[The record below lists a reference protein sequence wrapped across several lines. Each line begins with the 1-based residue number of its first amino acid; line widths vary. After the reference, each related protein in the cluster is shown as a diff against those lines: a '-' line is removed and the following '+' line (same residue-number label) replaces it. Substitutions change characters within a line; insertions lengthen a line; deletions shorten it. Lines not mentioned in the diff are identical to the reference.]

1 MLKIKMMLMLM
12 LMLKMMIDLTIRFS
26 YDVTSS
32 IEHSKVPLHVNQDN
46 IMRSMMM
53 MTIVMNED
61 MDVSAGKCN
70 NNYNGPKYLSKS
82 HQPDHLLQLFHIV
95 REVSV

>member
-1 MLKIKMMLMLM
+1 MLKIKMMLM

-26 YDVTSS
+26 YDITSS

-70 NNYNGPKYLSKS
+70 SNDEGSKA
-82 HQPDHLLQLFHIV
+82 P
-95 REVSV
+95 E

>member
-1 MLKIKMMLMLM
+1 MKMMLILILMLKIKMMLML
-12 LMLKMMIDLTIRFS
+12 MIDLTIRFS

-70 NNYNGPKYLSKS
+70 SNDEGSKA
-82 HQPDHLLQLFHIV
+82 P
-95 REVSV
+95 E